1 MRTHAP
7 APEEHNAN
15 QLQLALRSATAQ
27 AMTLDQLPPHRRAE
41 IVTVDWAVLA
51 PDEAKRLQAL
61 GIDAGTRVAVA
72 HRGVFGG
79 RDPIALLVGRMTLA
93 VRRAHA
99 AAMTVRE
106 L

>member
-1 MRTHAP
+1 
-7 APEEHNAN
+7 
-15 QLQLALRSATAQ
+15 
-27 AMTLDQLPPHRRAE
+27 MTLDQLLPRRQAE
-41 IVTVDWAVLA
+41 IVAIDWTVLA
-51 PDEAKRLQAL
+51 PDEVKRLRAL
-61 GIDAGTRVAVA
+61 GIDEGAQVAIA

-79 RDPIALLVGRMTLA
+79 RDPIALSIGRMTLA

>member
-1 MRTHAP
+1 
-7 APEEHNAN
+7 
-15 QLQLALRSATAQ
+15 
-27 AMTLDQLPPHRRAE
+27 MTLDQLLPRRQAK
-41 IVTVDWAVLA
+41 IVAIDWAALA
-51 PDEAKRLQAL
+51 PDEVKRLRAL
-61 GIDAGTRVAVA
+61 GIDEGAQVAIA

-79 RDPIALLVGRMTLA
+79 RDPIALSIGRMTLA